1 MKETLNTLTRE
12 KEDTEE
18 EVQKKEEIIIRLR
31 EELRVVEREL
41 REFKWKVV
49 NSAT

>member
-1 MKETLNTLTRE
+1 MTKE

-18 EVQKKEEIIIRLR
+18 EIQKKEEIIVRLK

-49 NSAT
+49 NSATRRLSQ